1 MNFCVYKSDVYMPC
15 AMRVLRLQHIWIL
28 KIYLR
33 GGASMCCCG
42 QNIPIIGRL
51 ISVIYLAIA
60 TPDS

>member
-1 MNFCVYKSDVYMPC
+1 MCNARSTPATYLD
-15 AMRVLRLQHIWIL
+15 IEDI
-28 KIYLR
+28 LR

>member
-1 MNFCVYKSDVYMPC
+1 MFICHVQC
-15 AMRVLRLQHIWIL
+15 ASYACNIFWIL